1 MVFHSRL
8 QLTIDVERTTRS
20 ISKLPESQQKILACY
35 IAGAF
40 QTPEGLKHWKEDYD
54 GEVCPFCKQNGNSKK
69 HLFFE
74 CPTTHEARQKYAN
87 TMDDYREWWEIIF
100 SLPVCTIDV
109 EENMLNRI
117 RYARP
122 VPKASFNFTTSESK
136 TFFTDGSATV
146 ADLEVDRE
154 AAWAIVEDLCQ
165 LDLTREVMIQHYF
178 QQKWQIPPT
187 FKTLQVGMVHGPQ
200 TINRAELT
208 AILVIIDG
216 CDKPTIYTDS
226 SYAIHLVLEI
236 IKDPSP

>member
-1 MVFHSRL
+1 M
-8 QLTIDVERTTRS
+8 ERTTKT
-20 ISKLPESQQKILACY
+20 ISKLPVSQQKILTCHM
-35 IAGAF
+35 AGAF
-40 QTPEGLKHWKEDYD
+40 QTPEGLKHWKENYD

-74 CPTTHEARQKYAN
+74 CPITTDARQKYASSLEN
-87 TMDDYREWWEIIF
+87 YLEWWEIIF

-117 RYARP
+117 RYNRP
-122 VPKASFNFTTSESK
+122 VPKASFNFPTSESK
-136 TFFTDGSATV
+136 TFFTDGSANV

-178 QQKWQIPPT
+178 QGKWEIPPT
-187 FKTLQVGMVHGPQ
+187 FKTLQVGMVRGPQ

-208 AILVIIDG
+208 AI
-216 CDKPTIYTDS
+216 
-226 SYAIHLVLEI
+226 
-236 IKDPSP
+236 